1 MRGTMREVVYF
12 QLVERY
18 CTAVSELNFPFSS
31 GMFLKIII
39 IKKSVMEVFN
49 LVFTVIFIANCQR
62 MNVLPQIKL
71 ATKSLDQ
78 SNNFNGSEYD

>member
-1 MRGTMREVVYF
+1 
-12 QLVERY
+12 
-18 CTAVSELNFPFSS
+18 
-31 GMFLKIII
+31 
-39 IKKSVMEVFN
+39 MEVFN